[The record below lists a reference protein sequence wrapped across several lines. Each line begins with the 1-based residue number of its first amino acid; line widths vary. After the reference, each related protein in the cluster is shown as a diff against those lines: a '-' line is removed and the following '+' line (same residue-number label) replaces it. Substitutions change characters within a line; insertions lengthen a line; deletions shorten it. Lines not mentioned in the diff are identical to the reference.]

1 MTCSTE
7 IELGAYVL
15 HALEQDEA
23 DAVQQHL
30 GGCRTCQNEL
40 SSLASTASWLALLTP
55 RDFEQLE
62 ELQPEPDA
70 PPRRRRRA
78 VLMAVVAGVLTSSVV
93 VGAVRA
99 PDDHTGT
106 PTPAVVRAV
115 DPATQVE
122 AVVSMSQHDSG
133 TRLRLELTGAYPR
146 GWCSLVARS
155 HDGRSE
161 TAATWVADAD
171 GTAIVAG
178 TTAIAADQLSELD
191 VVTDTGRL
199 LVRVPVTPHDT

>member
-23 DAVQQHL
+23 DAVQQHVNDC
-30 GGCRTCQNEL
+30 GTCRDEL
-40 SSLASTASWLALLTP
+40 TSLAATASWLALLTP
-55 RDFEQLE
+55 SDFEQLE
-62 ELQPEPDA
+62 A
-70 PPRRRRRA
+70 PPESDERTHRRRRG
-78 VLMAVVAGVLTSSVV
+78 VLLTVVAGVLTAFVV

-99 PDDHTGT
+99 AEDHPSP

-115 DPATQVE
+115 DPASDVE
-122 AVVSMSQHDSG
+122 AVVSMSEQDSG
-133 TRLRLELTGAYPR
+133 TRLRLELTGAYPG

-155 HDGRSE
+155 EDGRTE

-171 GTAIVAG
+171 GTAVVAG
-178 TTAIAADQLSELD
+178 TTAIATDQLSELD

-199 LVRVPVTPHDT
+199 LVRVRVPHHDT